1 MIHPSRTRGPLVAGL
16 LALALAVG
24 APSAAD
30 DDPLDPGAVPDEAP
44 ALLTSPEIVAALA
57 SRATALRRVYAGPRE
72 QWPPPQV
79 DEGVPW
85 TELGPAP
92 QAVVD
97 SSDTPARQALGKT
110 LFFDPRLSRSGQIA
124 CASCHDPDL
133 AWADGRTTSFGHDRL
148 ALRRNSPSLL
158 FAGNRQVFFWDGR
171 AYSLEEQ
178 AWQVLGN
185 KDEMHES
192 VEDAAAVVSSI
203 PGYAPLFAA
212 AYDDGAV
219 TGDRI
224 VGAIATFERTIV
236 GGRSAF
242 DQFLRGESS
251 ALDDDAVRGLH
262 VFRTRGRCMSCHHG
276 PLLTD
281 DLFHDVGLSY
291 YGRELQDL
299 GRYAVTKDPADV
311 GRFRT
316 PTLRDVARTAPYTH
330 LGLFDMKGL
339 LSLYN
344 VGMPTLRRRPDQQD
358 DPLFPTKSP
367 VLHKLDLSPRDL
379 ADLEAFMNALTEPR
393 RRVRP
398 PPLPR

>member
-1 MIHPSRTRGPLVAGL
+1 MTRRPVRARLTVAFVA
-16 LALALAVG
+16 ALALAG

-30 DDPLDPGAVPDEAP
+30 DEALDPGAVADDAP
-44 ALLTSPEIVAALA
+44 ALLTTPETMAALA
-57 SRATALRRVYAGPRE
+57 SSAAALRRVYAGPRE

-79 DEGVPW
+79 DRGVAW

-92 QAVVD
+92 AAIVD
-97 SSDTPARQALGKT
+97 RSDTPARQALGKT

-133 AWADGRTTSFGHDRL
+133 AWADGRTTSFGHDRQV
-148 ALRRNSPSLL
+148 LRRNSPSLL
-158 FAGNRQVFFWDGR
+158 FAGNRLVHFWDGR
-171 AYSLEEQ
+171 AYSLEDQ
-178 AWQVLGN
+178 ASQVLGN

-192 VEDAAAVVSSI
+192 VDDAAAVVSSI
-203 PGYAPLFAA
+203 SGYAPLFAA
-212 AYDDGAV
+212 AYGDGAV

-224 VGAIATFERTIV
+224 VGAIAAFERTIV
-236 GGRSAF
+236 GGRSKF

-251 ALDDDAVRGLH
+251 ALTDDAVRGLH

-299 GRYAVTKDPADV
+299 GRYEVTKDPADV
-311 GRFRT
+311 GKFRT

-330 LGLFDMKGL
+330 VGLFDLKGL
-339 LSLYN
+339 LNLYN
-344 VGMPTLRRRPDQQD
+344 VGMPTLRRKPHQKD

-367 VLHKLDLSPRDL
+367 LLHRLDLSRRDL
-379 ADLEAFMNALTEPR
+379 ADLEAFLNALTEPR